1 MFPIL
6 YESITT
12 GIIPQHNGLG
22 ILSDAS
28 SVICD
33 HEANSI
39 YELTF
44 EYPISGKHAQDLA
57 YRRIVKAKPNF
68 TDEPQLFRIDRI
80 GKVMNGKFTVYCKHI
95 SYDLSGFDIVSGNAT
110 SAVGACT
117 LLQNAAPGYSITTDK
132 SVSANFKIGIPGS
145 VKSYFVGREGSFLDV
160 FGKAEIKYDNFS
172 VRLLQNAGQNRGVTI
187 RYQKNLLEL
196 SQEIGSANLYTH
208 VRCFYKDSDGNVTNS
223 SKISTGLTL
232 DVDRC
237 LIVDVSDEFDTT
249 PTVSQLNQRAIR
261 YKNENNLTVPTN
273 NITLDFVQS
282 GELRN
287 RVDLFDTVNVYY
299 EALGITR
306 AEVKCIRTKY
316 DVIREKYIE
325 VEFGDAKF
333 DVSDTIVNTTKT
345 LADKPSTSFMADAI
359 AHATELITGN
369 RGGYV
374 INGHDSN
381 GDGYPDE
388 NLIMNTPDINTAT
401 KVIRSNLGG
410 IGFSQNGYAGPFTTA
425 INYEGIV
432 ADAITTGTL
441 NANLIKAG
449 VLSDANGNST
459 IDMTSGIASLKNL
472 RAKLN
477 LSLLGENDVVKANL
491 NHMGTDGS
499 QFLLYDNS
507 GHALVDLWAHNGD
520 GSIQLNNSSGYQ
532 RVSLGGNLLRMQTS
546 SGKIHIDMGLNTAGG
561 YLSVNNTSGNNK
573 VNVDIDSAS
582 NGRTRFY
589 NGSNNEYMSLHNNG
603 KGGEITINN
612 ASRMVAYLGAGS
624 TSGDGVFFFKN
635 SSGADKIYGQGQT
648 GQLTCVSL
656 VQTSSRKV
664 KENIKPLTDEEAR
677 KILELEA
684 VSFDYKNKDEGTDKR
699 GFIAED
705 VAEILP
711 NLVTPEQGERPATLD
726 YIEMIPY
733 LQAII
738 KQQELRIK
746 ALEEMIQS
754 IKGE

>member
-57 YRRIVKAKPNF
+57 YRRVVKAKPNF

-95 SYDLSGFDIVSGNAT
+95 SYDLSGFDIVSGSAT
-110 SAVGACT
+110 SAVGACA

-132 SVSANFKIGIPGS
+132 NVSANFKIGIPGS

-160 FGKAEIKYDNFS
+160 FGKTEIKYDNFS
-172 VRLLQNAGQNRGVTI
+172 VKMLQNAGQNRGVTI

-237 LIVDVSDEFDTT
+237 LIVDVSDEFETT
-249 PTVSQLNQRAIR
+249 PTVSQLDQRAIR

-306 AEVKCIRTKY
+306 AEVKCIRTKF

-369 RGGYV
+369 LGGYV
-374 INGHDSN
+374 ILHDSN
-381 GDGYPDE
+381 GDGEPDE
-388 NLIMNTPDINTAT
+388 ILIMNTPDIDTAT
-401 KVIRSNLGG
+401 KVWRWNKNGLGY
-410 IGFSQNGYAGPFTTA
+410 SSTGYSGSYGTA
-425 INYEGIV
+425 ITADGQIV
-432 ADAITTGTL
+432 ADFITSGTLNASLASIININASNINTGTL

-449 VLSDANGNST
+449 VIQDTQGNSSINMT
-459 IDMTSGIASLKNL
+459 TGAATLNDLKAKNSFYLIDSNGTSRGALSYSSGGGTSIFLYNPSGTMTATLQARATGSG
-472 RAKLN
+472 
-477 LSLLGENDVVKANL
+477 G
-491 NHMGTDGS
+491 HF
-499 QFLLYDNS
+499 QLYNNS
-507 GHALVDLWAHNGD
+507 GTSVFVVQVNTAGGGAYAYNNSGTLVCSMASASGQD
-520 GSIQLNNSSGYQ
+520 GTINVNNSSGTNTI
-532 RVSLGGNLLRMQTS
+532 NL
-546 SGKIHIDMGLNTAGG
+546 SGQ
-561 YLSVNNTSGNNK
+561 SGN
-573 VNVDIDSAS
+573 V
-582 NGRTRFY
+582 R
-589 NGSNNEYMSLHNNG
+589 
-603 KGGEITINN
+603 
-612 ASRMVAYLGAGS
+612 
-624 TSGDGVFFFKN
+624 
-635 SSGADKIYGQGQT
+635 
-648 GQLTCVSL
+648 CVS
-656 VQTSSRKV
+656 VTQTSSRKV
-664 KENIKPLTDEEAR
+664 KKNIEPIEDSE
-677 KILELEA
+677 KILLLQA
-684 VSFDYKNKDEGTDKR
+684 VRFDFKNEEQGTDQR
-699 GFIAED
+699 GFIAEE
-705 VAEILP
+705 VADILP
-711 NLVTPEQGERPATLD
+711 NLVTPETEERPAAIN
-726 YIEMIPY
+726 YSGMIPY
-733 LQAII
+733 LQDLI
-738 KQQELRIK
+738 KNQQKRIDELESRI
-746 ALEEMIQS
+746 ARLEEML
-754 IKGE
+754 

>member
-33 HEANSI
+33 REANSI

-44 EYPISGKHAQDLA
+44 DYPISGKHAQDLA
-57 YRRIVKAKPNF
+57 YRRVVKAKPNF

-110 SAVGACT
+110 SAVGACL

-132 SVSANFKIGIPGS
+132 NVSANFKIGTPGS
-145 VKSYFVGREGSFLDV
+145 VKSYFLGREGSFLDV

-208 VRCFYKDSDGNVTNS
+208 VRCFYKDTDGNITNS
-223 SKISTGLTL
+223 SKISTGLLL

-237 LIVDVSDEFDTT
+237 LIVDVSDEFETT
-249 PTVSQLNQRAIR
+249 PTVSQLDQRAIS

-333 DVSDTIVNTTKT
+333 DVSDTIINTTKT

-369 RGGYV
+369 LGGYV
-374 INGHDSN
+374 ILHDSN
-381 GDGYPDE
+381 GDGEPDE
-388 NLIMNTPDINTAT
+388 ILIMNTPDIATAT
-401 KVIRSNLGG
+401 QIWRWNKNGLG
-410 IGFSQNGYAGPFTTA
+410 FATSYEGPYGTA
-425 INYEGIV
+425 ITQDGQIV
-432 ADAITTGTL
+432 ANFITTGTL

-449 VLSDANGNST
+449 VISDINGNST
-459 IDMTSGIASLKNL
+459 IDMATGVATMKNF
-472 RAKLN
+472 RAR
-477 LSLLGENDVVKANL
+477 LSLSLVDASNIVRGSMGYTDAKGTDLRLTNPDGVPTVILQAKGQGNGGLIFVYNNNGDVVGVLQSVSTGGSLRIYN
-491 NHMGTDGS
+491 TDGD
-499 QFLLYDNS
+499 QTFLLQSDE
-507 GHALVDLWAHNGD
+507 D
-520 GSIQLNNSSGYQ
+520 GG
-532 RVSLGGNLLRMQTS
+532 LLR
-546 SGKIHIDMGLNTAGG
+546 I
-561 YLSVNNTSGNNK
+561 
-573 VNVDIDSAS
+573 
-582 NGRTRFY
+582 R
-589 NGSNNEYMSLHNNG
+589 
-603 KGGEITINN
+603 NN
-612 ASRMVAYLGAGS
+612 ANNLALQLACTSEGGGTEYLMDD
-624 TSGDGVFFFKN
+624 TNVLT
-635 SSGADKIYGQGQT
+635 IQIVGQT
-648 GQLTCVSL
+648 GNITCVSL
-656 VQTSSRKV
+656 TQTSSKKN
-664 KENIKPLTDEEAR
+664 KENIRPIEDAA

-684 VSFDYKNKDEGTDKR
+684 VAFDFKDKTKGTDKR

-711 NLVTPEQGERPATLD
+711 NLVTPETEEAPASLD
-726 YIEMIPY
+726 YIGMIPY
-733 LQAII
+733 LQDVIKKQQKRIDELESKLDAII
-738 KQQELRIK
+738 EKN
-746 ALEEMIQS
+746 
-754 IKGE
+754 GG

>member
-57 YRRIVKAKPNF
+57 YRRVVKAKPNF
-68 TDEPQLFRIDRI
+68 MDEPQLFRIDRI

-110 SAVGACT
+110 SAAGACA

-132 SVSANFKIGIPGS
+132 NVSANFKIGIPGS

-172 VRLLQNAGQNRGVTI
+172 VKMLQNAGQNRGVTI

-237 LIVDVSDEFDTT
+237 LIVDVSNEFETT
-249 PTVSQLNQRAIR
+249 PTVSELNQRATR

-459 IDMTSGIASLKNL
+459 IDMTSGVAYLKDL

-477 LSLLGENDVVKANL
+477 LTLLGEDNVIKANL

-499 QFLLYDNS
+499 RFLLYDNNN
-507 GHALVDLWAHNGD
+507 HALVDLWAHNGD

-532 RVSLGGNLLRMQTS
+532 RVSLGGNLLRMQTA
-546 SGKIHIDMGLNTAGG
+546 SGKAHSELGLSANGG
-561 YLSVNNTSGNNK
+561 YLYLNDTNGNIRTN
-573 VNVDIDSAS
+573 IHS
-582 NGRTRFY
+582 N
-589 NGSNNEYMSLHNNG
+589 S
-603 KGGEITINN
+603 KGGEVYFYNQSTLI
-612 ASRMVAYLGAGS
+612 AYLGAGS
-624 TSGDGVFFFKN
+624 SSGDGVFFFKN

-705 VAEILP
+705 VAEVLP

>member
-44 EYPISGKHAQDLA
+44 DYPISGKHAQDLA
-57 YRRIVKAKPNF
+57 YRRVVKAKPNF
-68 TDEPQLFRIDRI
+68 MDEPQLFRIDRI

-95 SYDLSGFDIVSGNAT
+95 SYDLSGFDIVSGSAT
-110 SAVGACT
+110 SAVGACA

-172 VRLLQNAGQNRGVTI
+172 VKMLQNAGQNRGVTI

-237 LIVDVSDEFDTT
+237 LIVDVSNEYETT
-249 PTVSQLNQRAIR
+249 PTVSELNQRATR

-369 RGGYV
+369 LGGYV
-374 INGHDSN
+374 ILHDSN
-381 GDGYPDE
+381 GDGEPDE
-388 NLIMNTPDINTAT
+388 ILIMNTPDIDTAT
-401 KVIRSNLGG
+401 KVWRWNKNGLGY
-410 IGFSQNGYAGPFTTA
+410 SSTGYSGSYGTA
-425 INYEGIV
+425 ITADGQIV
-432 ADAITTGTL
+432 ADFITSGTLNASLASIININASNINTGTL

-449 VLSDANGNST
+449 VIQDTQGNSSINMT
-459 IDMTSGIASLKNL
+459 TGAATLNDLKAKNSFYLIDSNGTSRGALSYSSGGGTSIFLYNPSGTMTATLQARATGSG
-472 RAKLN
+472 
-477 LSLLGENDVVKANL
+477 G
-491 NHMGTDGS
+491 HF
-499 QFLLYDNS
+499 QLYNNS
-507 GHALVDLWAHNGD
+507 GTSVFVVQANTAGGGAYAYNNSGTLVCSMASASGQD
-520 GSIQLNNSSGYQ
+520 GTINVNNSSGTNTI
-532 RVSLGGNLLRMQTS
+532 NL
-546 SGKIHIDMGLNTAGG
+546 SGQ
-561 YLSVNNTSGNNK
+561 SGN
-573 VNVDIDSAS
+573 V
-582 NGRTRFY
+582 R
-589 NGSNNEYMSLHNNG
+589 
-603 KGGEITINN
+603 
-612 ASRMVAYLGAGS
+612 
-624 TSGDGVFFFKN
+624 
-635 SSGADKIYGQGQT
+635 
-648 GQLTCVSL
+648 CVS
-656 VQTSSRKV
+656 VTQTSSRKV
-664 KENIKPLTDEEAR
+664 KKNIEPIEDSE
-677 KILELEA
+677 KILLLQA
-684 VSFDYKNKDEGTDKR
+684 VRFDFKNEEQGTDQR
-699 GFIAED
+699 GFIAEE
-705 VAEILP
+705 VADILP
-711 NLVTPEQGERPATLD
+711 NLVTPETEERPAAIN
-726 YIEMIPY
+726 YSGMIPY
-733 LQAII
+733 LQDLI
-738 KQQELRIK
+738 KNQQKRIDELESRI
-746 ALEEMIQS
+746 ARLEEMLQS

>member
-12 GIIPQHNGLG
+12 GIIPQHNGIG

-57 YRRIVKAKPNF
+57 YRRVVKAKPNSI
-68 TDEPQLFRIDRI
+68 DEPQLFRIDRI

-110 SAVGACT
+110 SAVGACA

-132 SVSANFKIGIPGS
+132 NVSANFKIGTPGS

-160 FGKAEIKYDNFS
+160 FGKTEIKYDNFS
-172 VRLLQNAGQNRGVTI
+172 VKMLQNAGQNRGVTI

-208 VRCFYKDSDGNVTNS
+208 VRCFYKDTDGNVTNS
-223 SKISTGLTL
+223 SKISTGLSL

-237 LIVDVSDEFDTT
+237 LIVDVSDEFETT
-249 PTVSQLNQRAIR
+249 PTVSQLDQRAIR

-359 AHATELITGN
+359 SHATELITGN
-369 RGGYV
+369 LGGYV

-449 VLSDANGNST
+449 VISDVNGNSS
-459 IDMTSGIASLKNL
+459 IDMTSGVATLKNMKAKQSL
-472 RAKLN
+472 ELIDANGTKRGFFQYIKSAGEPHLGIVDANNRALAEIWGN
-477 LSLLGENDVVKANL
+477 
-491 NHMGTDGS
+491 T
-499 QFLLYDNS
+499 
-507 GHALVDLWAHNGD
+507 
-520 GSIQLNNSSGYQ
+520 I
-532 RVSLGGNLLRMQTS
+532 GGNIR
-546 SGKIHIDMGLNTAGG
+546 
-561 YLSVNNTSGNNK
+561 LSNTSGKRFLDIYSSSYGGSIAVKDSSENINTNIFTGSSGQGEVYIGVGGS
-573 VNVDIDSAS
+573 VNVYLH
-582 NGRTRFY
+582 G
-589 NGSNNEYMSLHNNG
+589 GSGN
-603 KGGEITINN
+603 I
-612 ASRMVAYLGAGS
+612 
-624 TSGDGVFFFKN
+624 
-635 SSGADKIYGQGQT
+635 
-648 GQLTCVSL
+648 TCVSL
-656 VQTSSRKV
+656 TQTSSRKV
-664 KENIKPLTDEEAR
+664 KENIKPIEDSD
-677 KILELEA
+677 KILVLQA
-684 VSFDYKNKDEGTDKR
+684 VSFDYKAKAQGTDKR

-705 VAEILP
+705 VAKVLP
-711 NLVTPEQGERPATLD
+711 NLVSEGDVPSLD
-726 YIEMIPY
+726 YIGMIPY
-733 LQAII
+733 LQDVVK
-738 KQQELRIK
+738 KQDKRITELENRI
-746 ALEEMIQS
+746 ARLEEMLQS
-754 IKGE
+754 SKGE

>member
-33 HEANSI
+33 REANTI

-57 YRRIVKAKPNF
+57 YRRVVKAKPNF
-68 TDEPQLFRIDRI
+68 MDEPQLFRIDRI

-95 SYDLSGFDIVSGNAT
+95 SYDLSGFDIVSGSAT
-110 SAVGACT
+110 SAVGACA

-160 FGKAEIKYDNFS
+160 FGKTEIKYDNFS
-172 VRLLQNAGQNRGVTI
+172 VRMLQNAGQNRGVTI

-237 LIVDVSDEFDTT
+237 LIVDVSNEYETT
-249 PTVSQLNQRAIR
+249 PTVSELNQRATR

-359 AHATELITGN
+359 AHATEMITGN
-369 RGGYV
+369 LGGYV
-374 INGHDSN
+374 ILHDSN
-381 GDGYPDE
+381 GDGKPDE
-388 NLIMNTPDINTAT
+388 ILIMNTEDISTSTEVWRWN
-401 KVIRSNLGG
+401 KSGL
-410 IGFSQNGYAGPFTTA
+410 GYANSYDGNYETA
-425 INYEGIV
+425 ITQDGQIV
-432 ADAITTGTL
+432 ANFITAGVL
-441 NANLIKAG
+441 NASVIKAG
-449 VLSDANGNST
+449 ILSDANGNST
-459 IDMTSGIASLKNL
+459 IDMTSGVAKMRNFDARYRMRLLGNSDSVKFQLVHNTGSGTNMTFYLDDGTDVGGFSSSNSNGLAIILNGKNGNQTARL
-472 RAKLN
+472 GN
-477 LSLLGENDVVKANL
+477 TGLSL
-491 NHMGTDGS
+491 
-499 QFLLYDNS
+499 
-507 GHALVDLWAHNGD
+507 
-520 GSIQLNNSSGYQ
+520 
-532 RVSLGGNLLRMQTS
+532 
-546 SGKIHIDMGLNTAGG
+546 
-561 YLSVNNTSGNNK
+561 
-573 VNVDIDSAS
+573 
-582 NGRTRFY
+582 
-589 NGSNNEYMSLHNNG
+589 
-603 KGGEITINN
+603 NN
-612 ASRMVAYLGAGS
+612 ASGNSYAFIAPATYGANLVLRNNSNTTVINNFVGTSNQGLIYLS
-624 TSGDGVFFFKN
+624 DSGGTN
-635 SSGADKIYGQGQT
+635 NIMLNGGT
-648 GQLTCVSL
+648 GNITCVSL
-656 VQTSSRKV
+656 TQTSSRKT
-664 KENIKPLTDEEAR
+664 KKNIEDIDDSE
-677 KILELEA
+677 KILLLQA
-684 VSFDYKNKDEGTDKR
+684 VRFDFRDEQKGNDKR

-711 NLVTPEQGERPATLD
+711 NLVTEASDDTPASLD
-726 YIEMIPY
+726 YIGMIPY
-733 LQAII
+733 LQDVIKKQQKKIDELESKLNAII
-738 KQQELRIK
+738 EKI
-746 ALEEMIQS
+746 
-754 IKGE
+754 GG